1 MLYPVKTVKC
11 KNCGADVNVN
21 ASYPITSVD
30 NCKKCGLY
38 DRRKMT

>member
-30 NCKKCGLY
+30 KCKKCGLY
-38 DRRKMT
+38 GPKILT